1 MTTRCHFPS
10 LGQGLRGCGTTS
22 CPLRRLPRPIK
33 RLLRSDWT
41 PLLKLPGRGV
51 ASKNIYQKVL
61 ICDFVHHVPSHD
73 RLLVWAAT
81 GFVWAA
87 TEHRPSS
94 PTDSM
99 KSLVAST
106 EPNDSDGDEA
116 TEPDD
121 SDTTIMIDDSE
132 TGEICAPRPPSPTNA
147 TVSDHGDT
155 DMVCEHDH
163 AETGETVMAL
173 VPCKRFRGHF
183 CFVPVTFYPNPAP
196 EKRKVRHCIS
206 TICEKQMA
214 ELV

>member
-1 MTTRCHFPS
+1 
-10 LGQGLRGCGTTS
+10 
-22 CPLRRLPRPIK
+22 
-33 RLLRSDWT
+33 
-41 PLLKLPGRGV
+41 
-51 ASKNIYQKVL
+51 
-61 ICDFVHHVPSHD
+61 
-73 RLLVWAAT
+73 
-81 GFVWAA
+81 
-87 TEHRPSS
+87 
-94 PTDSM
+94 M

-121 SDTTIMIDDSE
+121 SGTTIMIDDSE